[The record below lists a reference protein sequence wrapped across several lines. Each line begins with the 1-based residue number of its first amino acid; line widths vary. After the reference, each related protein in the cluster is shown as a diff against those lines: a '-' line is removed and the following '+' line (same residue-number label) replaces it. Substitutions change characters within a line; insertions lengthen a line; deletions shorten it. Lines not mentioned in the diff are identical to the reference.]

1 MTRLTQSPAEVTA
14 AAPQKDHPQTATKSV
29 QTEFPSSLLESYVVK
44 NKKRILK
51 LLDIP
56 YDSRMSVG
64 RSLAPPTDKH
74 QNRSWNTMSETRTG
88 DNRNSAADWDQD
100 NSESDPLINN
110 AMHNNAGYDVN
121 RKRFSDGD
129 LGVGNTN
136 KINITHF

>member
-1 MTRLTQSPAEVTA
+1 MSRYNLSPRATVSLTQQNASLIHSEP
-14 AAPQKDHPQTATKSV
+14 
-29 QTEFPSSLLESYVVK
+29 EFPSSLLESYVVK

-74 QNRSWNTMSETRTG
+74 QNRSWTGMNQDRTRN
-88 DNRNSAADWDQD
+88 NRDSAADWDQD